1 MAIEWMELLE
11 QRVREAADEI
21 RRLRG
26 ENEALEARIETL
38 ERELAQAIDTDAA
51 RAADGRASGQ
61 PDAAWEQERA
71 EVRSRVERLVRQ
83 LEGLIQEA
91 EAADA

>member
-1 MAIEWMELLE
+1 MAIEWMETLE

-26 ENEALEARIETL
+26 ENDALEERIETL
-38 ERELAQAIDTDAA
+38 ERELAQAMSG
-51 RAADGRASGQ
+51 RAASAGETADADG
-61 PDAAWEQERA
+61 AWEQERA

-91 EAADA
+91 ETADA

>member
-21 RRLRG
+21 RRLRE
-26 ENEALEARIETL
+26 ENEALEGRIETL
-38 ERELAQAIDTDAA
+38 ERELAQAIDSEP
-51 RAADGRASGQ
+51 AADGAGAPRESDG
-61 PDAAWEQERA
+61 AWEQERA

-91 EAADA
+91 ETADA

>member
-1 MAIEWMELLE
+1 
-11 QRVREAADEI
+11 VREAADEI

-26 ENEALEARIETL
+26 EIEALESRIETL
-38 ERELAQAIDTDAA
+38 ERELAQAIDNDAPS
-51 RAADGRASGQ
+51 ADLREPGQ

-91 EAADA
+91 ETADA